1 MHCYSINKMK
11 WIRIASSYPEFHI
24 HMKEKILH
32 HYKSQIY
39 SPLMKLK
46 NKDIFKYQKRKDYQQ
61 IMAMNDPQ
69 LKEINK
75 CMSDIHKDET

>member
-1 MHCYSINKMK
+1 
-11 WIRIASSYPEFHI
+11 
-24 HMKEKILH
+24 
-32 HYKSQIY
+32 
-39 SPLMKLK
+39 MKLK

-75 CMSDIHKDET
+75 CMSDIHKDETQQNNLKTQMKIDLEKNKWLISIIE